1 LHGNCKQYHVFPFPI
16 LSCSVDTLAFAM
28 IDLVEDRKATKAQP
42 THSAN
47 NQAKAKES
55 DVYCQQIMMD
65 GAPPYAGQVSH
76 IT

>member
-1 LHGNCKQYHVFPFPI
+1 
-16 LSCSVDTLAFAM
+16 M